1 MAHMEDLHQEKALW
15 LSCDPVTLVTAA
27 RDALY
32 QQVDGEDTPA
42 AGPIEEVISRFEQQ
56 TRAAIGRASFTSPD
70 ESRQTSGRKSG
81 YQSS

>member
-1 MAHMEDLHQEKALW
+1 MAETNMQELHQEKQLW

-32 QQVDGEDTPA
+32 AQVEDETPA

-56 TRAAIGRASFTSPD
+56 TRAGIGRAAFQTPD
-70 ESRQTSGRKSG
+70 EFKSGRKTYSG
-81 YQSS
+81 G